1 MAGQTETNYHIS
13 NSKQAWAELCQAQES
28 LGQLPLAWN
37 FALAVAAYSAS
48 CG

>member
-1 MAGQTETNYHIS
+1 MIVKIDARGQNLK
-13 NSKQAWAELCQAQES
+13 KQAGAELGQAQES

-37 FALAVAAYSAS
+37 FALAEAAYAAS